1 MRPAVW
7 LMDRFGV
14 SEILVGD
21 LVEERSRKHS
31 TLWLWRQVLV
41 AIAGTVAGD
50 IRAHKWLAIRAV
62 VLGWGVGQFVAP
74 FRRILIPL
82 MSGRWVWLSEGW
94 LDNALGFPV
103 MPLPFMIVMSAGAV
117 ITGLVVARLHRGHE
131 MSMVFAYIGA
141 LLLFYTFGFFNSLA
155 RGLQAFGGMYG
166 LAVNSLF
173 PFIVTPALVV
183 IGGLLTG
190 TRHRG
195 QPVA

>member
-131 MSMVFAYIGA
+131 MSMVCRFSEGRDPSFSKPFPPDLFPRLSALSVPYSRRSC
-141 LLLFYTFGFFNSLA
+141 LLLVVMGRSGRLFLKLVIEEPAGA
-155 RGLQAFGGMYG
+155 RR
-166 LAVNSLF
+166 
-173 PFIVTPALVV
+173 P
-183 IGGLLTG
+183 
-190 TRHRG
+190 
-195 QPVA
+195 